1 MDMKEPTKFSP
12 TKFSPTKLSDRA
24 LLVKLTIRRA
34 PLTRRDDQ
42 VTHAIQQQYGDNSL
56 SAFTKLFRNDTSP
69 VYHIMRAV
77 NEIYTFHRQHTLPY
91 VDAGPRILPNNNYFE
106 YTQEMR
112 ARIAHVEAMLNQWMP
127 HYDQLVR
134 DDILHR
140 NGGQPT
146 GRASVSD
153 YPTAEE
159 FRARMS
165 FDLRFQPMPDA
176 KHFLFDLSDEDE
188 QAFNRAMDDA
198 MKLARNDTVA
208 RMLEPLQHLVA
219 RLDEYKGEKGQRF
232 HTSTIENV
240 IEGCRMARRLAID
253 PPQDFIDQINEL
265 ERLCAG
271 YVFGVEA
278 LKESPSAREAARDR
292 LKAIADTMAAFA

>member
-1 MDMKEPTKFSP
+1 MDMNTQHTATKFA
-12 TKFSPTKLSDRA
+12 PTKLSDRA

-34 PLTRRDDQ
+34 RLTRKDEQ
-42 VTHAIQQQYGDNSL
+42 VTHSIQQQYGDNSL
-56 SAFTKLFRNDTSP
+56 SAFTKLFRNPTSP

-77 NEIYTFHRQHTLPY
+77 NEVYGYHKDHTLPY
-91 VDAGPRILPNNNYFE
+91 VDAGPRILPSANYFE

-112 ARIAHVEAMLNQWMP
+112 GKIAHVEAMLAQWMP
-127 HYDQLVR
+127 HYDQLVK

-140 NGGQPT
+140 NGGT
-146 GRASVSD
+146 YHGRATVSD
-153 YPTAEE
+153 YPSADE
-159 FRARMS
+159 FAARMS
-165 FDLRFQPMPDA
+165 FDLRFQPMPDK

-271 YVFGVEA
+271 YVFGIETI
-278 LKESPSAREAARDR
+278 KESQATRDGARAR
-292 LKAIADTMAAFA
+292 LAAIADKMSMFGG